1 MMHWGD
7 FGGMGYGGFGF
18 GWIFMVLFWAFVIL
32 GIVYLIKQISGTG
45 NTARGKETA
54 EDILKK
60 RYASGEITKEEY
72 REKSALISGR

>member
-7 FGGMGYGGFGF
+7 FGTMGYGGFGF

-32 GIVYLIKQISGTG
+32 GIVYLIKQMSGNG
-45 NTARGKETA
+45 KSAARQETA

-60 RYASGEITKEEY
+60 RYASGEISKEEY
-72 REKSALISGR
+72 REKSALIAGR